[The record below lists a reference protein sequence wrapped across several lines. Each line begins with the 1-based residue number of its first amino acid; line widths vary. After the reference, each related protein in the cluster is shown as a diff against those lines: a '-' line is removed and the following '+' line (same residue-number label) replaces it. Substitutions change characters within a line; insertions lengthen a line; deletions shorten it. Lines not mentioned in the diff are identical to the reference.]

1 MNRLR
6 LKKEVS
12 EQRLR
17 SGSYYIVQKTR
28 IEKYDLGP
36 LHTYIDAEFHGE
48 FIFGRF
54 RTIRIRLDDLNSKKI
69 KSDSF
74 GKIRDLMGMVGIF
87 LLPPKII

>member
-1 MNRLR
+1 MSIVKMHVDYFEVC

-17 SGSYYIVQKTR
+17 SGSYYIVQKNR
-28 IEKYDLGP
+28 IEKYDFGP

-54 RTIRIRLDDLNSKKI
+54 RTIRIRLDDLNSKKL

-74 GKIRDLMGMVGIF
+74 
-87 LLPPKII
+87 